1 MKGGLFFLFMLQFST
16 GCILT
21 DEKQTKTISGYSGG
35 SVLLPC
41 SCAQPQST
49 VHTFSWQFYTGDNQ
63 WIQVLQNEKYRGR
76 VSLFS
81 PISPTNLSLLISG
94 LRKEDG
100 GYYSCVSTANLVY
113 FSLAVLETPH
123 MPISYLP
130 SPKHDVI
137 VPARPISPRYIPR
150 QRPIIN
156 LPRTDARPVLPQY
169 TQQCDLVNKESKT
182 GVTGYTGE
190 SVVLPCSCTNLLS
203 RPEHI
208 QWMYWTKNDY
218 KEIYPKEEVESHKN
232 RVKLLNQNTPGN
244 LSLLISALTINHQG
258 TYYCTALPQQ
268 HVYFRLN
275 VKDKPQVYPTSTSTH
290 APSHQTPELSPPG
303 PTHHTPLYVF
313 ILVAVFTSVV
323 LLAFLAL
330 STRYAK
336 KVVENS
342 AVVYVETAPIP
353 AHRRN
358 DQTELIEYVNT
369 SATHT

>member
-1 MKGGLFFLFMLQFST
+1 MKSGSFFLFMLQLST

-49 VHTFSWQFYTGDNQ
+49 IHTFSWQFYSSDTR
-63 WIQVLQNEKYRGR
+63 WIQVLEDQKYRGR
-76 VSLFS
+76 VTLFNH
-81 PISPTNLSLLISG
+81 ISPTNLSLLISG

-100 GYYSCVSTANLVY
+100 GYYSCMSTPNLVY
-113 FSLAVLETPH
+113 FNLAVLETPH
-123 MPISYLP
+123 MPISM
-130 SPKHDVI
+130 PKQDVI
-137 VPARPISPRYIPR
+137 VPARPISPRYIP
-150 QRPIIN
+150 QQTPMIN
-156 LPRTDARPVLPQY
+156 LPRQDARPVFPQY

-182 GVTGYTGE
+182 GVTGYSGE
-190 SVVLPCSCTNLLS
+190 SVVLPCWCTNLLS

-208 QWMYWTKNDY
+208 QWMYWTENGY
-218 KEIYPKEEVESHKN
+218 KEIYPNEEVESHKN

-244 LSLLISALTINHQG
+244 LSLLISALTIKHQG
-258 TYYCTALPQQ
+258 TYYCTVLPQQ
-268 HVYFRLN
+268 HVYFTLN
-275 VKDKPQVYPTSTSTH
+275 VKEKPQVYPTSSSTH
-290 APSHQTPELSPPG
+290 RSSHQTQELPP
-303 PTHHTPLYVF
+303 PQQTHHTPLYVF

-336 KVVENS
+336 TAVANS
-342 AVVYVETAPIP
+342 AAVYVETAPIP

-358 DQTELIEYVNT
+358 DQAERTVYVNS

>member
-1 MKGGLFFLFMLQFST
+1 MKSGSFFLFMLQLST

-49 VHTFSWQFYTGDNQ
+49 IHTFSWQFYSSDTR
-63 WIQVLQNEKYRGR
+63 WIQVLEDQKYRGR
-76 VSLFS
+76 VTLFNH
-81 PISPTNLSLLISG
+81 ISPTNLSLLISG

-100 GYYSCVSTANLVY
+100 GYYSCMSTPNLVY
-113 FSLAVLETPH
+113 FNLAVL
-123 MPISYLP
+123 
-130 SPKHDVI
+130 
-137 VPARPISPRYIPR
+137 VPARPISPRYIP
-150 QRPIIN
+150 
-156 LPRTDARPVLPQY
+156 
-169 TQQCDLVNKESKT
+169 QQCDLVNKESKT
-182 GVTGYTGE
+182 GVTGYSGE
-190 SVVLPCSCTNLLS
+190 SVVLPCWCTNLLS

-208 QWMYWTKNDY
+208 QWMYWTENGY
-218 KEIYPKEEVESHKN
+218 KEIYPNEEVESHKN

-244 LSLLISALTINHQG
+244 LSLLISALTIKHQG
-258 TYYCTALPQQ
+258 TYYCTVLPQQ
-268 HVYFRLN
+268 HVYFTLN
-275 VKDKPQVYPTSTSTH
+275 VKEKPQVYPTSSSTH
-290 APSHQTPELSPPG
+290 RSSHQTQELPP
-303 PTHHTPLYVF
+303 PQQTHHTPLYVF

-336 KVVENS
+336 TAVANS
-342 AVVYVETAPIP
+342 AAVYVETAPIP

-358 DQTELIEYVNT
+358 DQAERTVYVNS